1 MLIEIRRVFFLFC
14 FFWTSHTDIPSYL
27 SVIFI
32 NFSPDEFQVDLV
44 ITGSSLLS
52 VCDRLG
58 LKVFP
63 EEGNISTGNIG

>member
-1 MLIEIRRVFFLFC
+1 MLIEIRRVFFFLDF
-14 FFWTSHTDIPSYL
+14 THRYPYL

-32 NFSPDEFQVDLV
+32 NFQVDLV

-58 LKVFP
+58 LEVFP

>member
-1 MLIEIRRVFFLFC
+1 MCLLKLGGFVFFLDF
-14 FFWTSHTDIPSYL
+14 THRYPYM

-32 NFSPDEFQVDLV
+32 NFQVDLV

-58 LKVFP
+58 LEVFP